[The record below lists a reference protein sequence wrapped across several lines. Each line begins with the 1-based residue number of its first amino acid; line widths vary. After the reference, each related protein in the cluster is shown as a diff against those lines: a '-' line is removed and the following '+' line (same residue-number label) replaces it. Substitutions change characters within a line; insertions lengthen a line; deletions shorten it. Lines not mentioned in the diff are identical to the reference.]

1 VKVKLAAFLLT
12 LALAL
17 LAGLPPAEAQKLGEV
32 FGLLVAGARFGLWT
46 RPPLEFEFLLTY

>member
-32 FGLLVAGARFGLWT
+32 SVCWLRGPALDCGRDHPWT
-46 RPPLEFEFLLTY
+46 LNSY